1 MNREEANLLVR
12 QAAAPFTSTEI
23 TQDLV
28 DMWANAF
35 YDNDPILVHDAI
47 NQWIA
52 TEDWF
57 PTIAGLRAI
66 MRQIARGQRAIAP
79 RGSRCDGTGWI
90 ENSDRASHP
99 CPQCNPALFG
109 VFSDPDKLR
118 KYRDGI
124 PLSSL
129 TDDVIPMNGTQ
140 QYVGTFPSTCLRS
153 VRPDEQDP
161 EVTPAEGRATAAMA
175 YEAECKLDGREPNW
189 DWWNKAMGLVGPVK
203 KAGTR

>member
-1 MNREEANLLVR
+1 MNRDEANVIIR
-12 QAAAPFTSTEI
+12 MAAATYPNVDVTE
-23 TQDLV
+23 DMV

-35 YDNDPILVHDAI
+35 WDNDPHIVK
-47 NQWIA
+47 NSVEQWIL
-52 TEDWF
+52 TETWF
-57 PTIAGLRAI
+57 PTIAAVRSI
-66 MRQIARGQRAIAP
+66 MRQTAQGQRAIAP

-153 VRPDEQDP
+153 DRPDEQDP

-189 DWWNKAMGLVGPVK
+189 DWFNKAMGLYGPAK